1 MIIYRGKSKTKNTID
16 FYNATALDW
25 AKSGYSGVSEIP
37 ELLDFARQYPSGSR
51 FLDLCCGC
59 GYDSARIHSLG
70 YEVVGIDFSNESLKI
85 AKERNPDILFYNDN
99 LLNDYSYIGK
109 VDAIVVIAGLVHIET
124 NQLRQAFSRMHDVVQ
139 KNGGLFI
146 TVREGKGKL
155 LERSLTVIDGEE
167 YDRNFI
173 AHTLD
178 ELVDAAS
185 GLFNFLQEAGN
196 DGAGWHNYIFQS
208 V

>member
-1 MIIYRGKSKTKNTID
+1 MKNTVD

-25 AKSGYSGVSEIP
+25 AKKGYSDESEIAA
-37 ELLDFARQYPSGSR
+37 LLDFAKQYPSGSR

-59 GYDSARIHSLG
+59 GYDSARIHALG
-70 YEVVGIDFSNESLKI
+70 YEVVGIDFSEESLKV
-85 AKERNPDILFYNDN
+85 AKARNPGIMFYSDN

-109 VDAIVVIAGLVHIET
+109 VDAIFVIAGLVHIET
-124 NQLRQAFSRMHDVVQ
+124 NQLRQAFSRMHDVAHE
-139 KNGGLFI
+139 NGGLFI
-146 TVREGKGKL
+146 TICEGKGKL
-155 LERSLTVIDGEE
+155 PDRSFTVINGEE

-185 GLFNFLQEAGN
+185 GLFNFLQEVGH
-196 DGAGWHNYIFQS
+196 DGTAWHNYIFQRA
-208 V
+208 